1 MGKISFHSPNSEMNS
16 KLSLMLF
23 GALITLAVLSAAENM
38 EENSLSE
45 EIASSRLA
53 RAADA
58 DPGKRKRNKK
68 SKRKNKAS
76 KKKASRKSK
85 KKSKINKSKRKSK
98 KAMKKKNKKAQKKKN
113 KKAQKNKNKKA
124 KRKNKS
130 NDAKQSSTVPDTC
143 LSTAVNTLYNGLS
156 KKASNFDRQL
166 KRIEAR
172 LPKIE
177 SKRGKAGDYNQTMDD
192 LIAANATGCPA
203 GNQTEIV
210 ALIATLG
217 ECQTNI
223 ETDCATP
230 MINQTQIDECK
241 PIVEGFVAEVEKC
254 FGLNSDPAAACVCW
268 ESEAMAELEMGLKG
282 CVIKESEAN
291 VTAGF
296 KACKGAVSTCNKAQ
310 TGSIPVL
317 VACSKTEADLVA
329 EAAQIANNIGAL
341 NQAKAAVEAA
351 ASRSIR
357 ALATNCTEYIAL
369 VDMLLELSV
378 ESPEITDVAEDIV
391 ASSVT
396 CTDEEKATLA
406 TSVTA
411 LDEVIAE
418 AEAALDILQEQIE
431 DATGSTA
438 AIETTPFGTVTTAA
452 ARMRMRGFMKQL
464 KFKM

>member
-1 MGKISFHSPNSEMNS
+1 MG
-16 KLSLMLF
+16 
-23 GALITLAVLSAAENM
+23 ENM

-68 SKRKNKAS
+68 SKKAM
-76 KKKASRKSK
+76 KKK
-85 KKSKINKSKRKSK
+85 NK
-98 KAMKKKNKKAQKKKN
+98 KAMKKKNKKAEKKKN
-113 KKAQKNKNKKA
+113 KKAEKKKNKKA
-124 KRKNKS
+124 MRKNKS
-130 NDAKQSSTVPDTC
+130 NVARQSSTVPDTC

-192 LIAANATGCPA
+192 LVAANSSCPA
-203 GNQTEIV
+203 GNQTEID

-217 ECQTNI
+217 EC
-223 ETDCATP
+223 ETQISTACATP

-241 PIVEGFVAEVEKC
+241 PIVEGFVAEVEIC
-254 FGLNSDPAAACVCW
+254 FGLNSDPALACDCW
-268 ESEAMAELEMGLKG
+268 EGDAMAELEMGLKG

-296 KACKGAVSTCNKAQ
+296 KACKGAVSSCNKA
-310 TGSIPVL
+310 TSSAIPVL

-329 EAAQIANNIGAL
+329 EAEQVANNIGAL
-341 NQAKAAVEAA
+341 NQAKTAVEAA

-357 ALATNCTEYIAL
+357 AVATNCTEYIAL
-369 VDMLLELSV
+369 VEMLVELSV

-411 LDEVIAE
+411 LDEVITE
-418 AEAALDILQEQIE
+418 AEAALEAVQAALEE
-431 DATGSTA
+431 ATGSTA
-438 AIETTPFGTVTTAA
+438 AIETTPLVAVTTAA

>member
-1 MGKISFHSPNSEMNS
+1 MNS
-16 KLSLMLF
+16 KLSLILF

-76 KKKASRKSK
+76 KKNKSNKKSKKNKSKRKSKKAEKKKNKKAEKKKNKKASRKSK
-85 KKSKINKSKRKSK
+85 KKSKNNKSKRKSK
-98 KAMKKKNKKAQKKKN
+98 KAEKKKNKSEKKKS
-113 KKAQKNKNKKA
+113 KNA

-130 NDAKQSSTVPDTC
+130 NVARQSSTVPDTC
-143 LSTAVNTLYNGLS
+143 VSTAVNALYNGLS

-177 SKRGKAGDYNQTMDD
+177 SKRGKMTEYNQTMDD
-192 LIAANATGCPA
+192 LVAANSSCPA
-203 GNQTEIV
+203 GNQTEID

-217 ECQTNI
+217 ECESQISTA
-223 ETDCATP
+223 CATP
-230 MINQTQIDECK
+230 LINQTQIDECK

-254 FGLNSDPAAACVCW
+254 FGLNSDAAAACECW
-268 ESEAMAELEMGLKG
+268 ESDAMAELEMGLKG

-296 KACKGAVSTCNKAQ
+296 KSCKGAVSSCNKAQ
-310 TGSIPVL
+310 SSAIPVL

-329 EAAQIANNIGAL
+329 EAEQVANNI
-341 NQAKAAVEAA
+341 
-351 ASRSIR
+351 
-357 ALATNCTEYIAL
+357 
-369 VDMLLELSV
+369 
-378 ESPEITDVAEDIV
+378 
-391 ASSVT
+391 
-396 CTDEEKATLA
+396 
-406 TSVTA
+406 
-411 LDEVIAE
+411 
-418 AEAALDILQEQIE
+418 AALDS
-431 DATGSTA
+431 AKTA
-438 AIETTPFGTVTTAA
+438 V
-452 ARMRMRGFMKQL
+452 R
-464 KFKM
+464 

>member
-1 MGKISFHSPNSEMNS
+1 
-16 KLSLMLF
+16 
-23 GALITLAVLSAAENM
+23 M

-76 KKKASRKSK
+76 KK
-85 KKSKINKSKRKSK
+85 NKSNKKSK
-98 KAMKKKNKKAQKKKN
+98 KAEKKKNKAEKKKNKKAEKK
-113 KKAQKNKNKKA
+113 KNKKA

-130 NDAKQSSTVPDTC
+130 NMARQSSTVPDTC
-143 LSTAVNTLYNGLS
+143 VSSAVNTLYNGLS

-177 SKRGKAGDYNQTMDD
+177 SKRGKMTEYNQTMED
-192 LIAANATGCPA
+192 LVAANSSCPA
-203 GNQTEIV
+203 GNQTEID

-217 ECQTNI
+217 ACESQISTA
-223 ETDCATP
+223 CATP

-241 PIVEGFVAEVEKC
+241 TIVEGFVAEVETC
-254 FGLNSDPAAACVCW
+254 FGLNSDPAAACACW
-268 ESEAMAELEMGLKG
+268 EGDAMAELEMGLKG

-296 KACKGAVSTCNKAQ
+296 KACKGAVSSCNKA
-310 TGSIPVL
+310 TSSAIPVL

-329 EAAQIANNIGAL
+329 EAEQVANNIEAL
-341 NQAKAAVEAA
+341 NQAKTAVEAA

-357 ALATNCTEYIAL
+357 AVATNCTEYIAL
-369 VDMLLELSV
+369 VDMLVELSV

-391 ASSVT
+391 TSSVT
-396 CTDEEKATLA
+396 CTDAEKATLA

-418 AEAALDILQEQIE
+418 AEAALNVIQDILE

-438 AIETTPFGTVTTAA
+438 AIETTPLVSVTTAA
-452 ARMRMRGFMKQL
+452 SRMRMRGFMKQL

>member
-16 KLSLMLF
+16 KLSLILF

-76 KKKASRKSK
+76 KKSKS
-85 KKSKINKSKRKSK
+85 NKKSK
-98 KAMKKKNKKAQKKKN
+98 KAEKKKNKKAE
-113 KKAQKNKNKKA
+113 
-124 KRKNKS
+124 RKSKS
-130 NDAKQSSTVPDTC
+130 NTAKQSSTVPDTC

-241 PIVEGFVAEVEKC
+241 PIVEGFVAEVEIC
-254 FGLNSDPAAACVCW
+254 FGLNSDPALACDCW
-268 ESEAMAELEMGLKG
+268 ESDFMAELEMGLKG

-310 TGSIPVL
+310 TESIPVL

-357 ALATNCTEYIAL
+357 AVATNCTEYIAL

-396 CTDEEKATLA
+396 CSDEEKATLA

-411 LDEVIAE
+411 LDELITE
-418 AEAALDILQEQIE
+418 AEEALEVIQAALE

-438 AIETTPFGTVTTAA
+438 AIETTPLVAVTTAA
-452 ARMRMRGFMKQL
+452 SRMRMRGFMKQL
-464 KFKM
+464 NFKM

>member
-1 MGKISFHSPNSEMNS
+1 
-16 KLSLMLF
+16 
-23 GALITLAVLSAAENM
+23 M

-76 KKKASRKSK
+76 KK
-85 KKSKINKSKRKSK
+85 NKSNKKSK
-98 KAMKKKNKKAQKKKN
+98 KAEKKKNKAEKKKNKKAEKK
-113 KKAQKNKNKKA
+113 KNKKA

-130 NDAKQSSTVPDTC
+130 NMARQSSTVPDTC
-143 LSTAVNTLYNGLS
+143 VSSAVNTLYNGLS

-177 SKRGKAGDYNQTMDD
+177 SKRGKMTEYNQTMDD
-192 LIAANATGCPA
+192 LVAANSSCPA
-203 GNQTEIV
+203 GNQTEID

-217 ECQTNI
+217 EC
-223 ETDCATP
+223 ETQISTACATP

-254 FGLNSDPAAACVCW
+254 FGLNSDPAAACECW
-268 ESEAMAELEMGLKG
+268 EGDAMAELEMGLKG

-291 VTAGF
+291 VTAAF
-296 KACKGAVSTCNKAQ
+296 KACKGAVSSCNKA
-310 TGSIPVL
+310 TSSAIPVL

-329 EAAQIANNIGAL
+329 EAEQVANNIEAL
-341 NQAKAAVEAA
+341 NQAKTAVEAA

-357 ALATNCTEYIAL
+357 AVASNCTEYIAL
-369 VDMLLELSV
+369 VDMLVDLSV
-378 ESPEITDVAEDIV
+378 ESSEITDVAEDIV
-391 ASSVT
+391 TSSVT
-396 CTDEEKATLA
+396 CTDSEKATLA

-418 AEAALDILQEQIE
+418 A
-431 DATGSTA
+431 TGSTA
-438 AIETTPFGTVTTAA
+438 AIETTPLVAVTTAA
-452 ARMRMRGFMKQL
+452 PRMRMR
-464 KFKM
+464 

>member
-1 MGKISFHSPNSEMNS
+1 MNS
-16 KLSLMLF
+16 KLSLILF

-68 SKRKNKAS
+68 SKKNNKKSKKNKS
-76 KKKASRKSK
+76 KRKSKKAEKKKNKKAEKKKNKKASRKSK
-85 KKSKINKSKRKSK
+85 KKSKNNKSKRKSK
-98 KAMKKKNKKAQKKKN
+98 KAEKKKNKSEKKKS
-113 KKAQKNKNKKA
+113 KNA
-124 KRKNKS
+124 MRKNKS

-143 LSTAVNTLYNGLS
+143 VSTAVNALYNGLS

-177 SKRGKAGDYNQTMDD
+177 SKRGKMTEYNQTMDD
-192 LIAANATGCPA
+192 LVAANSSCPA
-203 GNQTEIV
+203 GNQTEID

-217 ECQTNI
+217 ECESQISTA
-223 ETDCATP
+223 CATP
-230 MINQTQIDECK
+230 LINQTQIDECK

-254 FGLNSDPAAACVCW
+254 FGLNSDAAAACECW
-268 ESEAMAELEMGLKG
+268 ESDAMAELEMDLKG

-296 KACKGAVSTCNKAQ
+296 KACKGAVSSCNKAQ
-310 TGSIPVL
+310 SSAIPVL

-329 EAAQIANNIGAL
+329 EAEQVANNIAAL
-341 NQAKAAVEAA
+341 DSAKTAVEAA

-357 ALATNCTEYIAL
+357 AVATNCTEYIAL
-369 VDMLLELSV
+369 VEMLVEL
-378 ESPEITDVAEDIV
+378 P
-391 ASSVT
+391 
-396 CTDEEKATLA
+396 
-406 TSVTA
+406 
-411 LDEVIAE
+411 
-418 AEAALDILQEQIE
+418 
-431 DATGSTA
+431 
-438 AIETTPFGTVTTAA
+438 
-452 ARMRMRGFMKQL
+452 
-464 KFKM
+464 

>member
-16 KLSLMLF
+16 KLSLILF

-76 KKKASRKSK
+76 KKSKS
-85 KKSKINKSKRKSK
+85 NKKSK
-98 KAMKKKNKKAQKKKN
+98 KAEKK
-113 KKAQKNKNKKA
+113 KNKKA

-130 NDAKQSSTVPDTC
+130 NTARQSSTVPDTC
-143 LSTAVNTLYNGLS
+143 VSTAVNTLYNGLS

-310 TGSIPVL
+310 TESIPVL

-357 ALATNCTEYIAL
+357 AVATNCTEYIAL

-396 CTDEEKATLA
+396 CTDAEKATVA

-418 AEAALDILQEQIE
+418 AEAAYKAVQDILE

-438 AIETTPFGTVTTAA
+438 AIETTPLGTVTTAA

>member
-16 KLSLMLF
+16 KLSLILF

-58 DPGKRKRNKK
+58 GPGKRKKNKK

-76 KKKASRKSK
+76 KK
-85 KKSKINKSKRKSK
+85 NKSKRKSK
-98 KAMKKKNKKAQKKKN
+98 KAEKKKNKKAM
-113 KKAQKNKNKKA
+113 
-124 KRKNKS
+124 RKNKS

-310 TGSIPVL
+310 TESIPVL

-357 ALATNCTEYIAL
+357 AVATNCTEYIAL

-418 AEAALDILQEQIE
+418 AEAALDIIQQQIE